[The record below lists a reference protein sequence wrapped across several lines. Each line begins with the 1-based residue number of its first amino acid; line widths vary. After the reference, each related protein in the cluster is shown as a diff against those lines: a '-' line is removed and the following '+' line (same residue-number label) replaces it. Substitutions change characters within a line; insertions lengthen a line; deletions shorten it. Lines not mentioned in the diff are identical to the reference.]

1 MTDLSSLMP
10 GDAVVA
16 LRTLPRRYSAALGVA
31 DEVTEARAHRIG
43 AEGVSA
49 VEVVL
54 TTIAT
59 WSVLEGALRQ
69 VAHSD
74 DPVLHPAVS
83 DQRLRSIETSTT
95 EPTEVVIA
103 QLGDAATSLCELA
116 DSIKGRDW
124 SRTGTAGGET
134 RTALDLLRDAVGVG
148 VDGLGRVERIIA
160 SLD

>member
-16 LRTLPRRYSAALGVA
+16 LHSFPRRISAALGVA
-31 DEVTEARAHRIG
+31 DEVTEARAHRVG
-43 AEGVSA
+43 PHGVSA

-54 TTIAT
+54 STIAT
-59 WSVLEGALRQ
+59 WSVLEGAIRQ
-69 VAHSD
+69 VAHND

-83 DQRLRSIETSTT
+83 DHRLRSIETSTA

-103 QLGDAATSLCELA
+103 QLKAAADSLCELVE
-116 DSIKGRDW
+116 SIKGRDW

-134 RTALDLLRDAVGVG
+134 RSALDLLRDAVGVG
-148 VDGLGRVERIIA
+148 VDALGRVERIIA